1 MTSLISLL
9 LASSLSFGSP
19 VNGPLS
25 LAGNFGEPRP
35 NHFHCGI
42 DVRTGQVEGKP
53 IFSVADGYVSRI
65 TVGLHGFGNALY
77 VRHPNGI
84 TSVYC
89 HLKKF
94 TPRLAAFVRAWQ
106 YRNKKSYADVTLRPT
121 DCPVARGQLIAV
133 SGNTGASKAP
143 HLHLEFHVTNTGT
156 YVDPL
161 DYLKDFVDDS
171 TKPIAHSF
179 MAYPVKGYGLFCGSS
194 SKQTYGFSSLNLA
207 RRFTA
212 WGKVGFGVWGNDYM
226 DGSFGILGVRHV
238 TLEVDGNVVFES
250 NVDNIPAN
258 HNLMVNSWGDYEH
271 YCRTHLWYMK
281 SFSDPGNKLPVLTYN
296 ANRGY
301 VLFNEERDYQLVY
314 TLSDIFGNSRSYS
327 FTVRGQRQDIPPKSN
342 PYVTRHLCYDRFNVF
357 QRPGVSLLLNPGLLP
372 DDADLYPVRRINT
385 DGYSDKWSFYNK
397 SYPLLGWARVS
408 LKLKKKVRDTDK
420 LYIICNYGSN
430 RYMGGIY
437 DNGWVTGKMRD
448 LGAVYEI
455 GYDDTPPVMSNIII
469 DRNVIRLGLSDSGS
483 GIKSFEGYVDGQFVL
498 FEKVDKTNIY
508 MCKLKDTPVQ
518 ASGGKR
524 RLRLVAED
532 NLKNRTVVAREFVY

>member
-19 VNGPLS
+19 VNYPLS

-77 VRHPNGI
+77 VRHPNGV

-94 TPRLAAFVRAWQ
+94 TPQLAAFVRAWQ
-106 YRNKKSYADVTLRPT
+106 YRNKRNYADVILRPT
-121 DCPVARGQLIAV
+121 DYPVAQGQLIAV

-143 HLHLEFHVTNTGT
+143 HLHLEFHETKTGN
-156 YVDPL
+156 YIDPL
-161 DYLKDFVDDS
+161 DYLKDFIDDR

-194 SKQTYGFSSLNLA
+194 NKQTYGFSSLNLN

-226 DGSFGILGVRHV
+226 DGSFGILGVRHL
-238 TLEVDGNVVFES
+238 TLEVDGKVVFES
-250 NVDNIPAN
+250 NVDDIPAG
-258 HNLMVNSWGDYEH
+258 HNLMVNSWGDYDH
-271 YCRTHLWYMK
+271 YCRTRLWYMK
-281 SFSDPGNKLPVLTYN
+281 SFADPGNKLPVLTYDD
-296 ANRGY
+296 NRGY
-301 VLFNEERDYQLVY
+301 VMFTEERDYKLVY
-314 TLSDIFGNSRSYS
+314 TLSDIFGNIRSYS
-327 FTVRGQRQDIPPKSN
+327 FTVRGQRQTIPPKSN
-342 PYVTRHLCYDRFNVF
+342 PYVTRLLRYDRFNVF

-372 DDADLYPVRRINT
+372 DDVSLYPIRRT
-385 DGYSDKWSFYNK
+385 GAEGYSDKWSFYNK
-397 SYPLLGWARVS
+397 SYPLLGWAKIS
-408 LKLKKKVRDTDK
+408 LKLNKKVRDTDK

-430 RYMGGIY
+430 RYMGGTY
-437 DNGWVTGKMRD
+437 QDGWVTGKMRE
-448 LGAVYEI
+448 LGATYEI
-455 GYDDTPPVMSNIII
+455 GYDDTPPQMSNISIVG
-469 DRNVIRLGLSDSGS
+469 NVIRLGLSDSGS
-483 GIKSFEGYVDGQFVL
+483 GVKNLEGYVDGQFVL
-498 FEKVDKTNIY
+498 FERVDKTNIY
-508 MCKLKDTPVQ
+508 VCRLKETPVVELR
-518 ASGGKR
+518 KIR
-524 RLRLVAED
+524 CLRLVAED
-532 NLKNRTVVAREFVY
+532 NLKNRAVVTREIMY